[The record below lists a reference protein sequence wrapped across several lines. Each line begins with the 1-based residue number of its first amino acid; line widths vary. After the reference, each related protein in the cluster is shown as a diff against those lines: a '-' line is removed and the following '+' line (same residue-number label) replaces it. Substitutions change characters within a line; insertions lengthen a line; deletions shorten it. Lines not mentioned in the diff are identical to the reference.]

1 MAFSGHLTAA
11 LMFGAAALSSPL
23 FGQTASGHRAPAPI
37 ELTGNVAPVHDP
49 AIIKDGDTYHLF
61 TTGNLKDKEGLIG
74 WRTSPDLRNWTLQQP
89 VFAAIPDWAKQAV
102 PGTRGLWAPDI
113 VRAGDGYRLYYSAS
127 TFGKNRSAIGLATT
141 PTLDRIAPGF
151 GWVDQGLVWQSTAED
166 DYNAIDPNIFIDDD
180 GRHWM
185 SFGSFWS
192 GLKLVELD
200 PATGKPLPGAKLTA
214 IAARSRPGAVE
225 APFIVKRDGWYYLF
239 ASYDFCCRG
248 ADSSYYTVVG
258 RAKAV
263 TGPYADR
270 DGEAM
275 TDGGGLLV
283 LHADLDEGK
292 RFVGPGHNAIL
303 RDGAA
308 DYIVYHAYDKRAGGK
323 PTLRIQ
329 RIGWTPDGWPV
340 AL

>member
-1 MAFSGHLTAA
+1 MIRLILGAA
-11 LMFGAAALSSPL
+11 LLMTAPGALAA
-23 FGQTASGHRAPAPI
+23 QEAPAPAPL
-37 ELTGNVAPVHDP
+37 ELSGNIAPVHDP
-49 AIIKDGDTYHLF
+49 AIVREDGVYHLF

-74 WRTSPDLRNWTLQQP
+74 WRTSTDLRNWTLQQP
-89 VFAAIPDWAKQAV
+89 VFAAIPDWAKEAV
-102 PGTRGLWAPDI
+102 PDTRGLWAPDI
-113 VRAGDGYRLYYSAS
+113 VRAGDEYRLYYSVS

-141 PTLDRIAPGF
+141 PTLDRAAPGF
-151 GWVDQGLVWQSTAED
+151 GWVDQGLVWRSGAND

-185 SFGSFWS
+185 SFGSFWT

-200 PATGKPLPGAKLTA
+200 PATGKPLPDAKLTA
-214 IAARSRPGAVE
+214 IARRRSPGAVE
-225 APFIVKRDGWYYLF
+225 APFIIKRDGWYYLF

-258 RAKAV
+258 RSKAV
-263 TGPYADR
+263 AGPYVDR
-270 DGEAM
+270 DGKAM
-275 TDGGGLLV
+275 MDGGGLLV
-283 LHADLDEGK
+283 LHAQLDDSK
-292 RFVGPGHNAIL
+292 RFAGPGHISIL
-303 RDGAA
+303 RDGGR
-308 DYIVYHAYDKRAGGK
+308 DHIVYHAYDKRAEGR